1 MNDAMP
7 LAKRVIGY
15 ASQLSVRGDEHI
27 AFAVSGELAGE
38 YELSIHHLLGGG
50 FEPAAPQLRTEPLA
64 ELGAYPLHF
73 QPIVTGSH
81 GIAEITDGALD
92 EFTIVVAVQ
101 PMVSGFAQAI
111 VHLHGPSPIELGLTA
126 EGTATFTVDGVT
138 VTGVEIPR
146 AAEWTHIVA
155 SCSESEL
162 TLSIGVTG
170 AGWEHASTARAGAG
184 PVAVERLLIGAASDG
199 SLRHF
204 FSGRIERPAVL
215 AGAHSPEA
223 ARALVGAPGD
233 PVPAEALLLFEFS
246 EDIDRWTVPGHGR
259 LGSELALHNAPKR
272 AVGGSTWSEAS
283 DWRESPTEF
292 GAIHFYPDGL
302 EDCGWEYQAEWTVP
316 TDAASGFYAAHVV
329 AGEHDDWIPFFVRPS
344 VGSPTAA
351 VVIIASSATYFAY
364 ANSRFWWEDPIQEI
378 AQDRLVEL
386 GPEEQYLVHHPE
398 LGLSN
403 YDLHADGTPVAFSS
417 RLRPNLFMR
426 PGHSRG
432 ESYASDLYLVA
443 WFERMGIPYDVITDE
458 DLHFDGEVLLSEYR
472 VAVSGTHPE
481 YLSISMYDS
490 TRAWVEGGGR
500 YIYTGGNGFTS
511 CVTWGS
517 ERPWLME
524 NRTTGRMRV
533 DGQRM
538 HAEAVNQTDGTL
550 GARMDDSGRS
560 PGSLW
565 GVDSVTMGFDRAYP
579 VMRQAGS
586 YLPEFA
592 FAFAGIPGKLFGG
605 RSLAG
610 GGVIGEEWDN
620 ARLVAGSAGHYVLA
634 SSIDH
639 SLIPSVL
646 GADPIH
652 HGDVVL
658 YFHDRGLVFSA
669 SSMAWAGSLSIDDY
683 HNDAETFMRNILL
696 RFLDQEPIPK
706 PISMSTGARS

>member
-1 MNDAMP
+1 MNRAMP

-27 AFAVSGELAGE
+27 AFAVSGDLAGE
-38 YELSIHHLLGGG
+38 YDLSIHRLLGGG
-50 FEPAAPQLRTEPLA
+50 FEPTAPQLRTEVAA
-64 ELGAYPLHF
+64 ELGQFRLQS
-73 QPIVTGSH
+73 QPIATGSH
-81 GIAEITDGALD
+81 GVAEIREGALG
-92 EFTIVVAVQ
+92 EFTIAVRVQ
-101 PMVSGFAQAI
+101 PWMRGFAQSV
-111 VHLHGPSPIELGLTA
+111 VHLHGTSSVELGITA
-126 EGTATFTVDGVT
+126 DGKATFSVDAVT
-138 VTGVEIPR
+138 VTGAEV
-146 AAEWTHIVA
+146 AVAEWTLMVA
-155 SCSESEL
+155 SCSGTEL
-162 TLSIGVTG
+162 TVSTGVTG
-170 AGWEHASTARAGAG
+170 AEWKQASAPRVGTG
-184 PVAVERLLIGAASDG
+184 PLHVEGVVIGASSDG
-199 SLRHF
+199 PMRRF

-215 AGAHSPEA
+215 AGLHAPDA
-223 ARALVGAPGD
+223 VDALIGAPGD
-233 PVPAEALLLFEFS
+233 PVPAEALILYEFS
-246 EDIDRWTVPGHGR
+246 EGIESWTVPGHGR
-259 LGSELALHNAPKR
+259 LGTELVLHNAPKR
-272 AVGGSTWSEAS
+272 AVGGSSWSGAS
-283 DWRESPTEF
+283 DWRASPNEY
-292 GAIHFYPDGL
+292 GAIHFYPDAL
-302 EDCGWEYQAEWTVP
+302 DDCGWEYQAEWTVP
-316 TDAASGFYAAHVV
+316 PEARSGFYAAHVS
-329 AGEHDDWIPFFVRPS
+329 AGEHDDWIPFFVRPT

-351 VVIIASSATYFAY
+351 VVIVASSATYFAY

-432 ESYASDLYLVA
+432 ESYACDLYLVS

-458 DLHFDGEVLLSEYR
+458 DLHFDGGVLLEGYR

-481 YLSISMYDS
+481 YLSIAMYDS

-538 HAEAVNQTDGTL
+538 HAEAVNQIDGTL
-550 GARMDDSGRS
+550 GARMDESGRS

-565 GVDSVTMGFDRAYP
+565 GVDTVTMGFDRSYP
-579 VMRQAGS
+579 VIRQPAS
-586 YLPEFA
+586 YAPEFG

-610 GGVIGEEWDN
+610 GGVIGQEWDN
-620 ARLVAGSAGHYVLA
+620 ARLVAGSAGHHVLA
-634 SSIDH
+634 SSVDH
-639 SLIPSVL
+639 SLIPTVL

-658 YFHDRGLVFSA
+658 YFHDRGVVFSA
-669 SSMAWAGSLSIDDY
+669 SSMAWAGSLHIDNY
-683 HNDAETFMRNILL
+683 HNDAETFMRNILN
-696 RFLDQEPIPK
+696 RFLDQEPIPQ
-706 PISMSTGARS
+706 PDRATAGERQ